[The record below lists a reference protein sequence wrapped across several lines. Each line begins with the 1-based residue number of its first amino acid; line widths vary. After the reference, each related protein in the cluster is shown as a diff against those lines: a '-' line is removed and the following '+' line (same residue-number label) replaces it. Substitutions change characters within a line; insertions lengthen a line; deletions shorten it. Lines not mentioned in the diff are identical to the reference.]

1 MDFNA
6 DMLKMMRS
14 EMIKM
19 REQLTAEGKI
29 AGKEISVPT
38 GTESGDMRCLIYKPE
53 GVQGPTPLFLNL
65 HGGGFVMGDPEG
77 DDYFCNL
84 VCKELG
90 ITVISLDY
98 PLAPETK
105 FPKDKQAAYGMVKYV
120 AEHADEFGIDPQ
132 NMAIGGHSA
141 GANLSTVICM
151 MAKKSGDFGFKCQVL
166 DFPPLDI
173 AKNPYEKWFAEGAI
187 PPEVAEMFNACY
199 CDSPEAAADVYC
211 SPVLETIENLQGMPP
226 AIMLTCEIDSLRDEA
241 EEYGWKLA
249 KAGVEVTMKRFLGV
263 PHGFTSDLTL
273 PQAAE
278 GHKMMIDGLRKF
290 LL

>member
-1 MDFNA
+1 MEFNVN
-6 DMLKMMRS
+6 MLSMMRE

-19 REQLTAEGKI
+19 RATLNV
-29 AGKEISVPT
+29 AGKEIYVPT

-53 GVQGPTPLFLNL
+53 GVEGPTPIFFNL

-77 DDYFCNL
+77 DDSFCDL

-105 FPKDKQAAYGMVKYV
+105 YPKDKEAAYGMVKYV
-120 AEHADEFGIDPQ
+120 VEHADEYGIDPN

-141 GANLSTVICM
+141 GGNLSTVICM
-151 MAKKSGDFGFKCQVL
+151 MAKKSGEFGFKCQVL

-199 CDSPEAAADVYC
+199 CETPEAAAEVYC

-226 AIMLTCEIDSLRDEA
+226 AIILTCEIDSLRDET

-263 PHGFTSDLTL
+263 PHGFTGDPTL
-273 PQAAE
+273 PEAAQ
-278 GHKMMIDGLRKF
+278 GRKMMVDGLRKY